1 MMRRLRAF
9 IRNFKLTL
17 KMKLVLSLSSIAV
30 ILLVSSFISK
40 MENRKRSSYVSNL
53 IAANIGSINASQR
66 LANASN
72 AYNLAILAVIGDKSV
87 GKLPELKQEEFLAHC
102 DSLRASLTSEKM
114 MPLADSVLYSY
125 SAFMLT
131 SLELPETLLKDFSEA
146 RAWYFDRLQPKYA
159 RLRSDIYVL
168 NDAIYQELRKN
179 SETFERGFYR
189 SIIPGAV
196 AVAVGLLM
204 VLMLMFFLI
213 VYYVNPLNRM
223 LTGLENYR
231 STGAKYTY
239 HFEGDDELGELN
251 RSIREIAGEN
261 QQLRK
266 RNKALRTSLADQKA
280 ELAEHKAELN
290 DQKAELAE
298 HKAALAALNAEF
310 SASKATSAATPDASS
325 PATQAAMHTA
335 ASSAAAAATPD
346 ASSPATQAAT
356 PDATSSA
363 MQTATSP
370 DTLVATPTAT
380 SAAATAATSAATS
393 AAAPDATSPS
403 AADVTAAPSPSTQES

>member
-1 MMRRLRAF
+1 MTRNLKEM
-9 IRNFKLTL
+9 IRERKLSMKAKLTL
-17 KMKLVLSLSSIAV
+17 SLSAIA
-30 ILLVSSFISK
+30 ITLLVSSFISI
-40 MENRKRSSYVSNL
+40 MEYSRMSNYVSDL

-72 AYNLAILAVIGDKSV
+72 AYNLAILAVIGDKSS
-87 GKLPELKQEEFLAHC
+87 GRLPELRQEEFLAHC

-146 RAWYFDRLQPKYA
+146 RTWYFDRLQPKYA

-168 NDAIYQELRKN
+168 NDAIYNELRKN
-179 SETFERGFYR
+179 SATFERGFYR

-204 VLMLMFFLI
+204 VLLLMFFLI

-231 STGAKYTY
+231 STGAKYTC
-239 HFEGDDELGELN
+239 HFEGDDALGELN
-251 RSIREIAGEN
+251 RSIREMAGEN

-266 RNKALRTSLADQKA
+266 RNKALRTSLAEQKA
-280 ELAEHKAELN
+280 AV
-290 DQKAELAE
+290 
-298 HKAALAALNAEF
+298 KAA
-310 SASKATSAATPDASS
+310 S
-325 PATQAAMHTA
+325 
-335 ASSAAAAATPD
+335 
-346 ASSPATQAAT
+346 
-356 PDATSSA
+356 
-363 MQTATSP
+363 
-370 DTLVATPTAT
+370 
-380 SAAATAATSAATS
+380 
-393 AAAPDATSPS
+393 
-403 AADVTAAPSPSTQES
+403 ADVRTDRK

>member
-1 MMRRLRAF
+1 MPAEDEKGRPALQIENCFVYSWFNSEKMRRLRAF

-30 ILLVSSFISK
+30 ILLVSSFISI
-40 MENRKRSSYVSNL
+40 MEYSRMSNYVSDL

-72 AYNLAILAVIGDKSV
+72 AYNLAILAVIGDKSS
-87 GKLPELKQEEFLAHC
+87 GRLPELRQEEFLAHC

-146 RAWYFDRLQPKYA
+146 RTWYFDRLQPKYA

-168 NDAIYQELRKN
+168 NDAIYNELRKN
-179 SETFERGFYR
+179 SATFERGFYR

-196 AVAVGLLM
+196 AVAVGQLM
-204 VLMLMFFLI
+204 VLLVMFFLI

-231 STGAKYTY
+231 STGAKYTC
-239 HFEGDDELGELN
+239 HFDGDDALGELN
-251 RSIREIAGEN
+251 RSIREMAGEN

-266 RNKALRTSLADQKA
+266 RNKALRTSLAEQKA
-280 ELAEHKAELN
+280 AV
-290 DQKAELAE
+290 
-298 HKAALAALNAEF
+298 KAA
-310 SASKATSAATPDASS
+310 S
-325 PATQAAMHTA
+325 
-335 ASSAAAAATPD
+335 
-346 ASSPATQAAT
+346 
-356 PDATSSA
+356 
-363 MQTATSP
+363 
-370 DTLVATPTAT
+370 
-380 SAAATAATSAATS
+380 
-393 AAAPDATSPS
+393 
-403 AADVTAAPSPSTQES
+403 ADVRTDRK

>member
-1 MMRRLRAF
+1 MRRLRAF

-30 ILLVSSFISK
+30 ILLVSSFISI
-40 MENRKRSSYVSNL
+40 MEYSRMSSYVSDL

-87 GKLPELKQEEFLAHC
+87 GRLPELRQEEFLAHC

-280 ELAEHKAELN
+280 ELAEHKA
-290 DQKAELAE
+290 
-298 HKAALAALNAEF
+298 ALAALNAEF

-346 ASSPATQAAT
+346 APLPATQAAT

-403 AADVTAAPSPSTQES
+403 AADATAAPSPSTQES